1 MKFLNF
7 VFLTGLICTINSGF
21 AVAQQAGVKDSDGD
35 GVADAQDKCLNM
47 KGVARYQGCPVPDGD
62 KDRIDDETD
71 KCPTIKGVASNEGC
85 PEIKKPD
92 LAAVKLA
99 ADAIVFSAGSS
110 SVPKRSFVLLDK
122 VAKILVKN
130 PAYRLVVSVQ
140 IDNAEDK
147 AKAEFLCQN
156 RADSIAA
163 YLEGKGVL
171 DRQLFVRMFGT
182 NRHKADS
189 KPLESTSKAM
199 VALKLLGY

>member
-1 MKFLNF
+1 MKIPLF
-7 VFLTGLICTINSGF
+7 VFLTTLMYTINSGF
-21 AVAQQAGVKDSDGD
+21 ANAQQTGVKDSDGD
-35 GVADAQDKCLNM
+35 GVEDSQDKCLIV
-47 KGVARYQGCPVPDGD
+47 KGVARYQGCPVPDTD
-62 KDRIDDETD
+62 KDRINDETD

-85 PEIKKPD
+85 PEIKKQD
-92 LAAVKLA
+92 LASVKLA
-99 ADAIVFSAGSS
+99 ADAIVFSAGSPNL
-110 SVPKRSFVLLDK
+110 PKRSFVPLDK

-130 PAYRLVVSVQ
+130 PAYRLVVSVR
-140 IDNAEDK
+140 IDSVEDK

-189 KPLESTSKAM
+189 KPLESTSKMM

>member
-1 MKFLNF
+1 MKIPLF
-7 VFLTGLICTINSGF
+7 VFLTTLMYTINSGF
-21 AVAQQAGVKDSDGD
+21 ANAQQTGVKDRDGD
-35 GVADAQDKCLNM
+35 GVEDSQDKCLIV
-47 KGVARYQGCPVPDGD
+47 KGVARYQGCPVPDTD
-62 KDRIDDETD
+62 KDRINDETD

-85 PEIKKPD
+85 PEIKKQD
-92 LAAVKLA
+92 LASVKLA
-99 ADAIVFSAGSS
+99 ADAIVFSAGSPNL
-110 SVPKRSFVLLDK
+110 PKRSFVPLDK

-130 PAYRLVVSVQ
+130 PAYRLVVSVR
-140 IDNAEDK
+140 IDSVEDK

-189 KPLESTSKAM
+189 KPLESTSKMM